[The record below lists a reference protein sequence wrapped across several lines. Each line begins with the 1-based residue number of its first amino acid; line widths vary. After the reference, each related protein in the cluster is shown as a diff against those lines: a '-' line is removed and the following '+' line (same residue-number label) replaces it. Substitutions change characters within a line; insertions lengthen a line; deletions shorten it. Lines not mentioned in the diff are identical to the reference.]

1 MQCKLKLKCPLKD
14 IPRQPINCWR
24 PDCDGFIHG
33 QCCNLLLDHY
43 SVPQEERPQAEDC
56 GDEALVFCTKTCYLK
71 WWAEKKKRLKE
82 AKKSASEAEVKKRK
96 VPWEEDGSLSVLLE
110 WLTTEG
116 NYSVYA
122 GSNGNVKGKSKS
134 QFHKELALMIKEKCP
149 GAERESKDVENKIVG
164 LERQFR
170 QASDWANNTGQ
181 GVDNPGDFQAALL
194 KRCPLYVELEPIMGE
209 RPNSKPLAT
218 NEESEEEDED
228 EETTEENPTAV
239 EQSCEDTPATTVA
252 TTAKGTTPSTLSS
265 EATSLKRFAA
275 ATKLPPKKKGAH
287 DVDHIIATMLGEDGG
302 TQEDFHALRVREVN
316 AREQEANA
324 RQQEADAS
332 QQVAK
337 ARMLE
342 ATAVSAKA
350 NMETDLLMID
360 KKVKLLRARKQLIDE
375 GICTEENIDEYLPLK
390 K

>member
-1 MQCKLKLKCPLKD
+1 VPL
-14 IPRQPINCWR
+14 
-24 PDCDGFIHG
+24 
-33 QCCNLLLDHY
+33 
-43 SVPQEERPQAEDC
+43 EERPQAEDC
-56 GDEALVFCTKTCYLK
+56 GDEALVFCTKTCYMK

-82 AKKSASEAEVKKRK
+82 AKKTASEAEVKKRK

-134 QFHKELALMIKEKCP
+134 QFHKELALIITEKCP
-149 GAERESKDVENKIVG
+149 GSDRQSKDVENKIVG

-181 GVDNPGDFQAALL
+181 GVDNPGDFQAAVL

-228 EETTEENPTAV
+228 EAITEENYTAV
-239 EQSCEDTPATTVA
+239 EQSCEDTPATTVV
-252 TTAKGTTPSTLSS
+252 TTANGTTPSTLSS
-265 EATSLKRFAA
+265 EATSSKRFAA
-275 ATKLPPKKKGAH
+275 AAKLPPKKKAAH
-287 DVDHIIATMLGEDGG
+287 DVDQIIATMLGQDGG
-302 TQEDFHALRVREVN
+302 KQEDFHALRLREVN

-324 RQQEADAS
+324 KEHE
-332 QQVAK
+332 AK

-360 KKVKLLRARKQLIDE
+360 KKVKLLRARKELIDE
-375 GICTEENIDEYLPLK
+375 GICTAENIDEYLPLTK
-390 K
+390 